1 MHNGFRSRLA
11 RLLGVDDPVGR
22 LSRRLSASDLNSLL
36 LDVFREKANSSS
48 PADLLRRYEA
58 NRFVQ
63 PAAVD
68 AIRLKQLELD
78 TLTVARGLD
87 YEPVQLSPLA
97 PLGSCSIVASSD
109 QNKVVSA
116 LRGTEVTADATNS
129 LALHIAGGL
138 QAGTLDNREHFVRYS
153 TTHRHVRAQRFEQAP
168 GMLAHF
174 SLFALV
180 ASGRDRGSY
189 DFELRSFR
197 EHSAV
202 YAELF
207 KKLWNAEIEIVVS
220 RRGGYPD
227 GDGFMERLMADAKTL
242 PYRVTLSPDT
252 AKETNAY
259 YKGFQFTVIARI
271 GESTLPI
278 GDGGLVD
285 WTQQLLGSRKER
297 MMISA
302 IGLERL
308 AAIEGSEPG

>member
-87 YEPVQLSPLA
+87 YEPVQLSPLT

-138 QAGTLDNREHFVRYS
+138 QAGMLDNREHFVRYS

-174 SLFALV
+174 SLFALA

-189 DFELRSFR
+189 DF
-197 EHSAV
+197 V
-202 YAELF
+202 
-207 KKLWNAEIEIVVS
+207 
-220 RRGGYPD
+220 
-227 GDGFMERLMADAKTL
+227 
-242 PYRVTLSPDT
+242 
-252 AKETNAY
+252 Y